1 MSARMDSEQK
11 LEKLMSQTL
20 RGLPSRRAPG
30 TLEARVIDEL
40 QRRAALPWWHVGFAR
55 WPAVPRAAF
64 VVVCAALIA
73 ATILGGASALVG
85 MRSLNEAAALP
96 LSWMHPVLTV
106 FSSAGGVAALLV
118 RVIPPLWLYGA
129 LGFGIVLYVALFG
142 LGAAAYRMLYRPS
155 SAGDL

>member
-1 MSARMDSEQK
+1 MSEQIESEQK
-11 LEKLMSQTL
+11 LERLMSQTL

-30 TLEARVIDEL
+30 TLEARVLNEL
-40 QRRAALPWWHVGFAR
+40 QQRAALPWWRVGFAH

-64 VVVCAALIA
+64 IVICATIIA
-73 ATILGGASALVG
+73 ATISGGASAVIGL
-85 MRSLNEAAALP
+85 RSLNEAAALP
-96 LSWMHPVLTV
+96 LSWLHPLSTLL
-106 FSSAGGVAALLV
+106 SSAGGIAALLV

-129 LGFGIVLYVALFG
+129 LAFGIVLYVALFG